1 MTTNEEFSNSAVWI
15 NIFKRSKASGQML
28 LNSWQSMI
36 LKFYESSHGKV
47 YDEFQT
53 KSDDEIDITQ
63 GTISNY
69 EINEMEY
76 SIYKH

>member
-1 MTTNEEFSNSAVWI
+1 
-15 NIFKRSKASGQML
+15 ML
-28 LNSWQSMI
+28 LNLWQSII
-36 LKFYESSHGKV
+36 LKFDESSHGKV

-69 EINEMEY
+69 ENNEIEY